1 MERERNGEKNSEREI
16 NNSLIGER
24 SGITEGINGEH
35 DVKILPFRTELKWNP
50 ESINTNFT
58 NTLISTF
65 NPSSGK

>member
-1 MERERNGEKNSEREI
+1 MERGDSEKNSEREI

-35 DVKILPFRTELKWNP
+35 DVKILPLSTKSKWDP

-58 NTLISTF
+58 NTLISAF